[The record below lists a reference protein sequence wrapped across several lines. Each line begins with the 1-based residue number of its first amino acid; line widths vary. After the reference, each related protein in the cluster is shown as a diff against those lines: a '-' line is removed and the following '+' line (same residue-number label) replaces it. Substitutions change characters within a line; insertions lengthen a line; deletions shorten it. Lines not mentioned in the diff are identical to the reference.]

1 MTDEAHSQPP
11 VRIRPVGDQGILVE
25 FGDRIDEAIHGRV
38 LSFDAA
44 LRAAAFQGFTES
56 VPAYA
61 SVFVGYDPL
70 ITDRERAEAHARHL
84 LRALHPVAKPARVV
98 EVQVCYEEPFA
109 PDLAA
114 VAERLGLSADAV
126 IAAHLAGDYRVF
138 MYGFAPGYAYLGG
151 VPPRLH
157 VPRKSA
163 PVRDVPAGSVLI
175 AGPQCLVST
184 ITMPTGWWII
194 GRSPTRILAPDAEH
208 PFLFD
213 VGDRVRFTRIDRATF
228 ERQIGREAA

>member
-1 MTDEAHSQPP
+1 MTVGGAPAC
-11 VRIRPVGDQGILVE
+11 IRPVGDQGILVE
-25 FGDRIDEAIHGRV
+25 FGDRIDGEVHERV

-44 LRAAAFQGFTES
+44 LHAAAFEGFTES

-70 ITDRERAEAHARHL
+70 VTDIAMVTAHVRKL
-84 LRALHPVAKPARVV
+84 LDTLAPAPKRGRTV
-98 EVQVCYEEPFA
+98 EVQVCYEEPFS
-109 PDLAA
+109 PDLPAL
-114 VAERLGLSADAV
+114 AERLGLAIEAV
-126 IAAHLAGDYRVF
+126 IEAHLRSDYRVF

-151 VPPRLH
+151 VPAALH

-163 PVRDVPAGSVLI
+163 PVRSVAAGSVLI

-184 ITMPTGWWII
+184 LTMPTGWWII
-194 GRSPTRILAPDAEH
+194 GRSPTRILAPESEN

-213 VGDRVRFTRIDRATF
+213 VGDHVRFRRADRATL
-228 ERQIGREAA
+228 EQAIGTGAR